1 MLTIQDLTYRVG
13 GRTLLDKASLSI
25 SAGHRVGL
33 VGPNG
38 VGKSTLFKLITGE
51 LIADSGDISLIKN
64 TSIGWVKQDLP
75 EDDTPLIDVV
85 LAADTER
92 ASLMLEAET
101 VHDPDR
107 MGYIYT
113 RLDEISAYDA
123 PARAATILSGL
134 GFNEEAQNRPISDFS
149 GGWRMRVALA
159 ATLFRRPNLLMLDE
173 PTNHLDFEAMVWLES
188 YLMRFTETLIIISHD
203 RDILNKTVTHIL
215 HMEDKKMNAYT
226 GTYDE
231 FERRR
236 AEKML
241 NQQALRE
248 KQLKQKEHMQKF
260 VDRFGATASKAR
272 QAQSRLKAIQKM
284 DIVDAV
290 MAERVTAFIFPE
302 PPELRSPL
310 ITLENVD
317 AGYEPGKPIL
327 RNLSLRI
334 DMDDRI
340 ALLGANGN
348 GKSTLVKLL
357 SGRLKAMAGEIH
369 KSGKLKV
376 GYFAQ
381 FQTDELEVHLTP
393 YQTMQEVML
402 GVAEPKVRAALGKF
416 GFDKDKADT
425 KVGELSGGEKARLLF
440 CLMSYDAPH
449 IMLLD
454 EPTNHLDMDAR
465 EALTQALNNY
475 TGAVIL
481 VSHDPHLVENV
492 ADRLWLVADGTC
504 VPYEDD
510 LEAYKKLVVQQ
521 RKREREGNKQEA
533 RGKKSHKKSGG
544 NDTEK
549 QAAKLEEALAL
560 ISARKDALENE
571 LANAA
576 AQGDASQ
583 LKRLN
588 QSYSQIQKE
597 HAAAERELE
606 AFIAGL

>member
-13 GRTLLDKASLSI
+13 GRTLLDRASLAI
-25 SAGHRVGL
+25 GAGQRVGL

-51 LIADSGDISLIKN
+51 LAADGGDISMVKN

-75 EDDTPLIDVV
+75 DDDTLLIDVV

-92 ASLMLEAET
+92 AALMLEAET
-101 VHDPDR
+101 VSDPDR

-113 RLDEISAYDA
+113 RLEEISAYDA
-123 PARAATILSGL
+123 PSRAATILSGL

-215 HMEDKKMNAYT
+215 HMENQKLNAYT

-231 FERRR
+231 FERAR
-236 AEKML
+236 AERL
-241 NQQALRE
+241 LGQQALRE
-248 KQLKQKEHMQKF
+248 KQLAQKAHMQKF

-272 QAQSRLKAIQKM
+272 QAQSRLRAIEKM

-290 MAERVTAFIFPE
+290 MAERVTAFVFPQ
-302 PPELRSPL
+302 PTELKSPL
-310 ITLENVD
+310 ITLD
-317 AGYEPGKPIL
+317 AADVGYDGKPIL
-327 RNLSLRI
+327 RGLNLRI

-357 SGRLKAMAGEIH
+357 SGRLETMAGEIN

-381 FQTDELEVHLTP
+381 FQTDELDVTLTP
-393 YQTMQEVML
+393 FQIMQDVMK
-402 GVAEPKVRAALGKF
+402 GMAEPKVRASLGKF

-425 KVGELSGGEKARLLF
+425 RVGELSGGEKARLLF
-440 CLMSYDAPH
+440 SLMSHDAPH

-481 VSHDPHLVENV
+481 VSHDPHLVETV

-504 VPYEDD
+504 QPYDDD
-510 LEAYKKLVVQQ
+510 LEGYRNLVVQQ
-521 RKREREGNKQEA
+521 RKRERSGAKQEA
-533 RGKKSHKKSGG
+533 RSKKSGKKSAGS
-544 NDTEK
+544 NPEK
-549 QAAKLEEALAL
+549 QAAKLEDAITRIAAE
-560 ISARKDALENE
+560 KDAIENE
-571 LANAA
+571 LAT
-576 AQGDASQ
+576 ASASGEIGQ

-588 QSYSQIQKE
+588 QTYSDIQKKL
-597 HAAAERELE
+597 AAAEKELE
-606 AFIAGL
+606 AFIATL